1 MSTRIREIYYYAVC
15 FVTLII
21 TIFALTGVVDTI
33 AEMAYPYPQYT
44 PSKLE
49 MIQMNEQQN
58 TDVSDPEKMQKLLEA
73 EQKAQAERDKAARQ
87 HQVARQL
94 SRNLSLLI
102 VAVPLYL
109 YHWRR
114 VRKFES

>member
-21 TIFALTGVVDTI
+21 TIFALTGVVNTV

-49 MIQMNEQQN
+49 IIQMSEKQN
-58 TDVSDPEKMQKLLEA
+58 TDVSDPETMQQLLEQEQKMQI
-73 EQKAQAERDKAARQ
+73 ERDKAARQ

-94 SRNLSLLI
+94 SRNLSLLL

-114 VRKFES
+114 VRKLEG